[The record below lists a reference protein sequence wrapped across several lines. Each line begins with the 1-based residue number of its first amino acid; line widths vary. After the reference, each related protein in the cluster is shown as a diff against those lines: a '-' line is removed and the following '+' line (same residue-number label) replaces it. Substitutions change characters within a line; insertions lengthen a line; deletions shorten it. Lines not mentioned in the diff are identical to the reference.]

1 MGLGQS
7 KNTSINDSN
16 KFDTNI
22 KPDTKFVTNKTERRK
37 KFRSLSALTLSRGNG
52 NNEIWNFSNGKRF
65 HHNSLRI
72 SKISDTIID
81 EERLQRRHQLFKRI
95 WQTNF
100 SAPVD
105 ETLTAGGARVLEIG
119 SYQSSMFTG
128 VDKMP
133 LFPQEK
139 KPENAKFL
147 QANVLNGLP
156 FLDDTFDF
164 VYMGLLVTAFTAI
177 EWEKV
182 IPEIVRVTK
191 QGGWIEFMESDFQYY
206 NEGPTTAR
214 LTDSCIQDYD
224 FREFVVMSKIIIK
237 KFVYGAVK
245 LFMKSKGIIGPLDLY
260 ILKTM
265 ETNERID
272 KNIKTDERSCFVG
285 KWAGELGQLAVEDIT
300 KGWITVKSPMSKL
313 MKIKSREYDEIIA
326 TFAKEVEQH
335 KTYFKNWRFFGQ
347 KIVATSASNI
357 TTPSWYQ

>member
-1 MGLGQS
+1 CGPG
-7 KNTSINDSN
+7 T
-16 KFDTNI
+16 
-22 KPDTKFVTNKTERRK
+22 
-37 KFRSLSALTLSRGNG
+37 
-52 NNEIWNFSNGKRF
+52 W
-65 HHNSLRI
+65 
-72 SKISDTIID
+72 TI
-81 EERLQRRHQLFKRI
+81 EM
-95 WQTNF
+95 
-100 SAPVD
+100 
-105 ETLTAGGARVLEIG
+105 AR
-119 SYQSSMFTG
+119 SYQTSMFTG
-128 VDKMP
+128 VDKIP

-214 LTDSCIQDYD
+214 LTDSL
-224 FREFVVMSKIIIK
+224 
-237 KFVYGAVK
+237 K

-260 ILKTM
+260 ILRTM

-285 KWAGELGQLAVEDIT
+285 KWAGELGQLAIEDIT

-347 KIVATSASNI
+347 KIVTTSASNI
-357 TTPSWYQ
+357 TTPSWY

>member
-7 KNTSINDSN
+7 KNISINDSN
-16 KFDTNI
+16 KFGT
-22 KPDTKFVTNKTERRK
+22 KLDTKPNTKFDNNKIERRK
-37 KFRSLSALTLSRGNG
+37 KFRSWSALSKGDGNL
-52 NNEIWNFSNGKRF
+52 NEIWNFSSGGKRI
-65 HHNSLRI
+65 HYSSLRI
-72 SKISDTIID
+72 SKISDYIID
-81 EERLQRRHQLFKRI
+81 EESKRLQRRHQLFKRI
-95 WQTNF
+95 WQNNF

-119 SYQSSMFTG
+119 CGPGMWTIEMARSYQSSTFTG
-128 VDKMP
+128 VDIIP

-147 QANVLNGLP
+147 QANVLSGLP

-164 VYMGLLVTAFTAI
+164 VYMGLLVTAFTAT

-182 IPEIVRVTK
+182 IPEIVRITK

-214 LTDSCIQDYD
+214 LTDSW
-224 FREFVVMSKIIIK
+224 
-237 KFVYGAVK
+237 
-245 LFMKSKGIIGPLDLY
+245 IIGPLDLY

-265 ETNERID
+265 EANESID
-272 KNIKTDERSCFVG
+272 KNIKTEERSCFVG
-285 KWAGELGQLAVEDIT
+285 KWAGELDIT

-313 MKIKSREYDEIIA
+313 MRIKSREYDEIIV
-326 TFAKEVEQH
+326 TFVKEVEQH

-347 KIVATSASNI
+347 KIITTSASNI